1 MNKLEKIRLVSIV
14 GHGICIDSEDGER
27 VYDLI
32 LKALRE
38 DKNVEISFEGVEDV
52 TSLFLNAA
60 IGQLYDPRLGFSE
73 ELRNRL
79 SVTDISRQ
87 DSLTLKHSVDRAKE
101 YYKDPERFHSA
112 TDEILGEDDE

>member
-1 MNKLEKIRLVSIV
+1 MDKSEKIRLFSIV

-32 LKALRE
+32 LEALRE
-38 DKNVEISFEGVEDV
+38 GKNIEISFDGVEDI

-73 ELRNRL
+73 ELKNRL
-79 SVTDISRQ
+79 SVADISPQ
-87 DSLTLKHSVDRAKE
+87 NSLILKHSVDRAKE
-101 YYKDPERFHSA
+101 YYKNPERFHSA
-112 TDEILGEDDE
+112 TDEILGDDDE